1 MAAAVARQF
10 MRAGPRAHRHRN
22 GVSLQLSARL
32 LRAHVEQSSCAAHLL
47 YRELAF
53 RWPSGASGLT
63 RMSTEIDQNRRGL
76 VKLML
81 KLPAVRGR
89 LQILSATNAG
99 VFSRCGAFEE
109 ASSTLDRL
117 RSEDSQ
123 VNPIVLREYETLC
136 EEIEQDILERCRR

>member
-1 MAAAVARQF
+1 
-10 MRAGPRAHRHRN
+10 
-22 GVSLQLSARL
+22 
-32 LRAHVEQSSCAAHLL
+32 
-47 YRELAF
+47 
-53 RWPSGASGLT
+53 
-63 RMSTEIDQNRRGL
+63 MSTAIDQNRRGL

-81 KLPAVRGR
+81 RLPAVRGR

-99 VFSRCGAFEE
+99 IFSLCGAFEE

-123 VNPIVLREYETLC
+123 VDPIVLREYELLC